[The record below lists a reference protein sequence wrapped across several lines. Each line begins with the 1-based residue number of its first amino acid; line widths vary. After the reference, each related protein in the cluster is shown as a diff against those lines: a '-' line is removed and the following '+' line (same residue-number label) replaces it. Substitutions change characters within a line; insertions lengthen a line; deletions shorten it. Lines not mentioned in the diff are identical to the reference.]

1 MANGA
6 NNAGR
11 NPHSCFFIS
20 VFNDSVIPSINTF
33 KYPNDFMILII
44 SFISSFKINKT
55 NPFPAPAAPFPFIF
69 LSNIFIAFEAKL
81 LANLGKLFLAKE
93 IETFARTFVP

>member
-11 NPHSCFFIS
+11 NQHSCFFIS

-33 KYPNDFMILII
+33 EYPNDFMILII
-44 SFISSFKINKT
+44 SFISSFKINET
-55 NPFPAPAAPFPFIF
+55 NPFPAHTAPFPSIF
-69 LSNIFIAFEAKL
+69 LSNFFIAFEAKL

-93 IETFARTFVP
+93 IETFVRTFVP

>member
-11 NPHSCFFIS
+11 NQHSCFFIS

-33 KYPNDFMILII
+33 EYPNDFMILII

-55 NPFPAPAAPFPFIF
+55 NPFPASTAPFPSIF

-81 LANLGKLFLAKE
+81 LANLGKLFLANE
-93 IETFARTFVP
+93 IETFVRTFVP